1 MVYWLKCQI
10 SRTSMFKSPS
20 PTMGTWQMTLGDS
33 CALCCADKMEEERMT
48 FMASLAPHWE
58 KSRWKCV
65 RKLLLLGAEWHT
77 DGLKSSMGYFPRTQH
92 SYTFD
97 FHMPRFPNLWRAAG
111 QHYSWL
117 SQVPED
123 WKLSSDQMVRG
134 STSISMASSWTCKLP
149 RFESHLASNEVLSLC
164 LAALSSGGRQLS
176 YLFNKWKWALNHF

>member
-77 DGLKSSMGYFPRTQH
+77 DGLKSHLWDIFLGLNTVILL
-92 SYTFD
+92 TFTC
-97 FHMPRFPNLWRAAG
+97 LVSQIYEGLLVSIIAG
-111 QHYSWL
+111 CHKYQRIGNSALIRW
-117 SQVPED
+117 SED
-123 WKLSSDQMVRG
+123 
-134 STSISMASSWTCKLP
+134 P
-149 RFESHLASNEVLSLC
+149 LASPWLHPELASCPDLSPIWLVM
-164 LAALSSGGRQLS
+164 R
-176 YLFNKWKWALNHF
+176 Y